1 MHKIT
6 RLRLYLGIFLIAL
19 LEIVFFSRIKLLGV
33 QPDILLLAVIF
44 FSLFFD
50 RETALEASVVAGLLR
65 DAVSTGFF
73 GSNAILFFMVAF
85 FASLFRDKIY
95 KEFFLAQIC
104 FVMAVAALFYLGGFF
119 FKNLICPFALS
130 FPEGLRWVILP
141 AVVYTSIISPL
152 AFFLLDKIFHIRR
165 V

>member
-6 RLRLYLGIFLIAL
+6 RPRLYLGIFFIAL
-19 LEIVFFSRIKLLGV
+19 LEIVFFSGIKLFGV

-50 RETALEASVVAGLLR
+50 RENALEAGLAAGIIR
-65 DAVSTGFF
+65 DVLSIGFF
-73 GSNAILFFMVAF
+73 GSNAVLFFALAF
-85 FASLFRDKIY
+85 IASLFRDKIY
-95 KEFFLAQIC
+95 KDFFLAQIC
-104 FVMAVAALFYLGGFF
+104 FVAALTALFYLGGFF
-119 FKNLICPFALS
+119 FKNAASSFALS

-141 AVVYTSIISPL
+141 AVLYTSIISPP